1 MTYKNYKL
9 WYEFGMFSLVILS
22 LLTLPFDNEFVRIL
36 NLSIYFIFLTD
47 YIVFFIKSPKKL
59 RYIREHWIELIAL
72 IPLDSMFRLVRAFR
86 LLRILRLGSIGSRY
100 FTPIYSFLKE
110 KNMHKVFIALLVLLL
125 IIPIPIFIIEPKINS
140 YADAFWWTI
149 VTVTTVGYGDLSP
162 VTIYGRIIAG
172 ILMLL
177 GISIIGVVTSVI
189 SSLFISNEK
198 DISKIIADVEKLSNE
213 DKNKLRRYLN

>member
-22 LLTLPFDNEFVRIL
+22 LFTLPFDNEFVRIL
-36 NLSIYFIFLTD
+36 NLIIYFIFLTD
-47 YIVFFIKSPKKL
+47 YIVFFIKAPKKL
-59 RYIREHWIELIAL
+59 RYIREHLIELIAL
-72 IPLDSMFRLVRAFR
+72 IPFDSMFRVFRGLR
-86 LLRILRLGSIGSRY
+86 LLRLIRLSSVGSRY

-110 KNMHKVFIALLVLLL
+110 KNLHKVFIALLILLL
-125 IIPIPIFIIEPKINS
+125 IVPIPIFMLEPKINS
-140 YADAFWWTI
+140 YPDAFWWTI

-162 VTIYGRIIAG
+162 VTLYGRCIAG
-172 ILMLL
+172 ILMII

-189 SSLFISNEK
+189 STLFISSEK
-198 DISKIIADVEKLSNE
+198 DISKIIADVEKLSDE

>member
-1 MTYKNYKL
+1 
-9 WYEFGMFSLVILS
+9 
-22 LLTLPFDNEFVRIL
+22 
-36 NLSIYFIFLTD
+36 
-47 YIVFFIKSPKKL
+47 KL
-59 RYIREHWIELIAL
+59 RYIREHLIELIAL

-177 GISIIGVVTSVI
+177 GISIIGVVTSII